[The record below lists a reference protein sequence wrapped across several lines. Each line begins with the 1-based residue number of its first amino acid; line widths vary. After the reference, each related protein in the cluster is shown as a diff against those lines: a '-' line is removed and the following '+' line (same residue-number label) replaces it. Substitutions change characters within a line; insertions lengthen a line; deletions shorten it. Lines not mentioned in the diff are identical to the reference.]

1 MKDRLSKAYGTS
13 APKAGDAPADK
24 TVGDSKAKGGDPR
37 ATRARTG
44 GQLPAAGSSKAAG
57 AKPPKNASTVGKAGV
72 PATANLDAAE
82 TRAEGLLKSGNE
94 TGISR
99 AAKFLLLLGTD
110 EAAKVLSQLP
120 AEDIDRVAKEIL
132 SIKNIDAI
140 EANDVLAEFGW
151 LVKTKGW
158 ALEGGPETAEKILVA
173 AFGPE
178 RARELLR
185 KAAPETIRPFRFLND
200 FEPSELMVI
209 LKDES
214 SQVLALIL
222 PYIEPKRASGLI
234 ELLEESRRIDVVKR
248 VARLEKVN
256 PEILRRVEETL
267 KDRIRRIGTMSSDEI
282 DGKSALA
289 GILRHVDPRLEARVL
304 DALEEDNPEISR
316 SVRERLFTLDDVVRV
331 PSREL
336 QKALRDFQDRD
347 LALVLKGRGDDFREK
362 ILGNVSKNRR
372 ELIIDEYKI
381 LGAVRREDA
390 DEAARELLSY
400 LKHAWDAGE
409 LILEGEDELVE

>member
-1 MKDRLSKAYGTS
+1 M
-13 APKAGDAPADK
+13 
-24 TVGDSKAKGGDPR
+24 
-37 ATRARTG
+37 
-44 GQLPAAGSSKAAG
+44 
-57 AKPPKNASTVGKAGV
+57 
-72 PATANLDAAE
+72 
-82 TRAEGLLKSGNE
+82 
-94 TGISR
+94 
-99 AAKFLLLLGTD
+99 
-110 EAAKVLSQLP
+110 LSQLP
-120 AEDIDRVAKEIL
+120 AEDIERVSKEIL
-132 SIKNIDAI
+132 SIKRIDAI
-140 EANDVLAEFGW
+140 EANEVLAEFGW

-185 KAAPETIRPFRFLND
+185 KAAPGTIRPFRFLND
-200 FEPSELMVI
+200 FEPSELQVI

-214 SQVLALIL
+214 PQVLALIL

-234 ELLEESRRIDVVKR
+234 ELLQEPQRIDVVKR

-267 KDRIRRIGTMSSDEI
+267 KDRIRRIGTMASDEI
-282 DGKSALA
+282 DGKAALA

-304 DALEEDNPEISR
+304 EALDEESPEISR
-316 SVRERLFTLDDVVRV
+316 SVRERLFTLEDVVRV

-347 LALVLKGRGDDFREK
+347 LALVLKGRGDEFREK
-362 ILGNVSKNRR
+362 ILANVSKNRR
-372 ELIIDEYKI
+372 ELIIDEYKL

-390 DEAARELLSY
+390 DEAARELLAY
-400 LKHAWDAGE
+400 LKHAWDSGE
-409 LILEGEDELVE
+409 LVLEGEDDLVN